1 MQKNVFAPEI
11 DFPYHITLFVMVS
24 KCPGFQVSP
33 PWSARQGQL
42 LHVRGAKAD
51 PAGGARGQQAG
62 AQGET
67 GGVWSY
73 LNS

>member
-1 MQKNVFAPEI
+1 
-11 DFPYHITLFVMVS
+11 MVS
-24 KCPGFQVSP
+24 KRPGSQVSP

-62 AQGET
+62 AQGEA

-73 LNS
+73 LKYCCVLLLKPDI

>member
-1 MQKNVFAPEI
+1 
-11 DFPYHITLFVMVS
+11 MVS
-24 KCPGFQVSP
+24 KRPGSQVSP

-62 AQGET
+62 AQGEA
-67 GGVWSY
+67 GDDDLRWWWIRMSKKIIA
-73 LNS
+73 